1 MEPGE
6 FWERCCNLKQRSQDG
21 FIEIVTFEKR
31 PEEMRHED
39 TLRRNDPG
47 NCKPPNRSVPIV
59 GEQQG
64 NQIR

>member
-1 MEPGE
+1 MV
-6 FWERCCNLKQRSQDG
+6 K
-21 FIEIVTFEKR
+21 FEKR

-64 NQIR
+64 SQRG